1 MSEEKTV
8 RTENT
13 EARPAPAGER
23 APREGSHTPR
33 EGSHAPAG
41 ERGARPFGKKRFES
55 RRKVC
60 KFCAEHIDHLDY
72 KNIQLVKTFM
82 MESGKILS
90 RRITGTCAKHQRQ
103 ITQAVKRDRNLA
115 FVPYSLPKK

>member
-1 MSEEKTV
+1 MSEEIKH
-8 RTENT
+8 TET
-13 EARPAPAGER
+13 TASAPAAR
-23 APREGSHTPR
+23 TDRP
-33 EGSHAPAG
+33 
-41 ERGARPFGKKRFES
+41 ARPFVAKKRFES

-60 KFCAEHIDHLDY
+60 KVCAEKIDAIDY
-72 KNIQLVKTFM
+72 KNFQFVKSFT

-115 FVPYSLPKK
+115 ILPYSLPKK